1 MNWVNFTILLVGFRN
16 LSIES
21 VKPVDDCCKG
31 WIKVMLH
38 SVQKN
43 HKNKVNW
50 SLFDHLKMDFYLG
63 VSLKIVWKH
72 NLFIP
77 DDQNCFDNP
86 NAMVSVH
93 IGSTSIHFI
102 NCYLQI
108 SLYEYWCSLETDL
121 CRKMGQSNVTSLVF
135 HWINDSTGNYDQG
148 TNF

>member
-1 MNWVNFTILLVGFRN
+1 MFF
-16 LSIES
+16 
-21 VKPVDDCCKG
+21 G
-31 WIKVMLH
+31 WIGGISQFCGFLRFWWQFPKLIYWF
-38 SVQKN
+38 SETSRWLLQRLDRSDAAQCSKE
-43 HKNKVNW
+43 
-50 SLFDHLKMDFYLG
+50 SYG
-63 VSLKIVWKH
+63 QRSLKRVWKH
-72 NLFIP
+72 NFFIT